1 MIMLYKYIFY
11 KVYFFYI
18 KVFKEKEIPHW
29 FAASVVTLIIVV
41 NIIFVADG
49 LQYLIYPEIN
59 KSIDIYYK
67 YFALVVLAVVM
78 LFVNYKNRY
87 QRIIK
92 DCEQLPKNKKK
103 VLGYISI
110 LYVVAVVVG
119 FFWVGE
125 LIRNYNMTH

>member
-1 MIMLYKYIFY
+1 MLYKYIFY

-49 LQYLIYPEIN
+49 IQYFIYPEIN
-59 KSIDIYYK
+59 ESIDVYYK
-67 YFALVVLAVVM
+67 YFALVVLAVIM
-78 LFVNYKNRY
+78 WFVNGNRRY
-87 QRIIK
+87 LKIID
-92 DCEQLPKNKKK
+92 DCEQLTKSKRK

-110 LYVVAVVVG
+110 LYIAVVFVG

-125 LIRNYNMTH
+125 LMRNYNMH